1 MKPKLAIIPLHE
13 AAGSSMAVGV
23 HHNTDRHQEVVP
35 GRSLH
40 GGLVGL
46 QVLTHPNIYQ
56 LRLKNPIYSAYR
68 LSYS

>member
-1 MKPKLAIIPLHE
+1 
-13 AAGSSMAVGV
+13 MAVGV

-56 LRLKNPIYSAYR
+56 LRLKNPTYSAYR